1 MRHHFGQFKFEA
13 KKLLRLAE
21 KPYPASFV
29 ITNPLGSA
37 PRVRQM
43 LVFANHPLKPHRCSG
58 LRSMKGLHRSNGLQ
72 DATRKP
78 ATIQEPHHR
87 DLEKRG
93 RNLEP

>member
-43 LVFANHPLKPHRCSG
+43 LVFANHPFQPHRGSG

-72 DATRKP
+72 DATRK
-78 ATIQEPHHR
+78 TSSSLCLYHNVLQ
-87 DLEKRG
+87 LG
-93 RNLEP
+93 R